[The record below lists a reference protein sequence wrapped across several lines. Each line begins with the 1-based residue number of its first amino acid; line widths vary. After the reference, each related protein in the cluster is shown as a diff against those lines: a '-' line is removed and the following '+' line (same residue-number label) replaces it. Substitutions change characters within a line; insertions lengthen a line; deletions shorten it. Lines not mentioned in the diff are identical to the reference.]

1 MEATERRLGG
11 AVRMPVD
18 LLVQLAHD
26 GDADSFDADAVNLS
40 ATGLGLRSTVL
51 PDIGQRLRCRFEV
64 PDDGSVCETEAE
76 VVWASDAGAHTGE
89 FGVKFTAYQQR
100 KR

>member
-26 GDADSFDADAVNLS
+26 GDRELFDADAVNLS

-64 PDDGSVCETEAE
+64 PDDGSICETDAE
-76 VVWASDAGAHTGE
+76 VVW
-89 FGVKFTAYQQR
+89 
-100 KR
+100 